1 MLTNLPCTKHQ
12 HLFHSVS
19 QCPPLC
25 VSLKTSNNL
34 SCSLFLPGLVLD
46 LSSHKNDY
54 ASKYLAS
61 KGFYVLVEKRTMP
74 SPSNDPNES
83 GLQQEVQYVPLLL
96 RPNETFQ
103 GYKARVAE
111 RNMGRDETSQTSR
124 NTASRGKRVRLRAR
138 KSIVEAS

>member
-25 VSLKTSNNL
+25 VSLTIF

-83 GLQQEVQYVPLLL
+83 GLPQEVQYVPLLL